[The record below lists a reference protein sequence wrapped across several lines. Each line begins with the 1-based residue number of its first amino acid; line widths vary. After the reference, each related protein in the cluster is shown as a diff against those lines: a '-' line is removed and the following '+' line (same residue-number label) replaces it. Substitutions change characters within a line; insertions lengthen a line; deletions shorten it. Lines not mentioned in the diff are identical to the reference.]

1 MAGEGLPEALVQ
13 ALTFQAG
20 YNTGVVM
27 AGAAALGAAAGGVG
41 AFLFLRARAMA
52 ADAVGHATLPGI
64 ALAFILAGALG
75 AEGRA
80 LPALLAGAA
89 MTGILGMAAVE
100 ALTRGTRLAPDAA
113 IAIALSVSYAIGI
126 VLLSWVQTLPEGGQG
141 GLESFILGQA
151 AVLSAGEAAGL
162 ALAALLALGVLLALF
177 RPLGLLCFDE
187 EHARAAGWPAAR
199 LDAALLALGVLVTVL
214 GLQTVGLVLVVAL
227 LILPAVAA
235 RFWSERLTGIFRL
248 SVAFGAG
255 GAFLGAAASSV
266 WPRAPTGASIV
277 LALGLVFAASLL
289 AAPRRGLVAEVARRA
304 RAGWRLRAARALQAG
319 RGYPGAG
326 LLGWRRGGRP
336 TARGAAAI
344 ARLELWDRCLAEA
357 PDAVPAGLAWGIDPL
372 PPEALALLGERGR

>member
-1 MAGEGLPEALVQ
+1 MTGAGDGLLE

-27 AGAAALGAAAGGVG
+27 AGSAALGAAAGGVG
-41 AFLFLRARAMA
+41 AFLLLRARAMA

-64 ALAFILAGALG
+64 VLAFIAAGALG

-80 LPALLAGAA
+80 LPVLLAGAA
-89 MTGILGMAAVE
+89 LTGILGMAAAE
-100 ALTRGTRLAPDAA
+100 ALTRRTRLAPDAA
-113 IAIALSVSYAIGI
+113 IAIALSVFYAVGI
-126 VLLSWVQTLPEGGQG
+126 VLLSWLQTLPAGSQG

-151 AVLSAGEAAGL
+151 AALSAAEALGL
-162 ALAALLALGVLLALF
+162 AFAALLALGLLLALF
-177 RPLGLLCFDE
+177 RPLGVLCFDE
-187 EHARAAGWPAAR
+187 HHARARGWPVAG
-199 LDAALLALGVLVTVL
+199 LDAALLGLGVVVTVL
-214 GLQTVGLVLVVAL
+214 GLQSVGLVLVVAL

-235 RFWSERLTGIFRL
+235 RFWSERLAGIFWL

-255 GAFLGAAASSV
+255 GAFLGAAASSI

-289 AAPRRGLVAEVARRA
+289 AAPRRGIVAEAGRRA
-304 RAGWRLRAARALQAG
+304 RAGWQLRAARALQAG

-326 LLGWRRGGRP
+326 LFGWRRGGRP
-336 TARGAAAI
+336 TARGTAAV

-357 PDAVPAGLAWGIDPL
+357 PEALPPGLAWGIDPL
-372 PPEALALLGERGR
+372 PAEALALLGEHAP

>member
-1 MAGEGLPEALVQ
+1 MAGAGEGLLEALV
-13 ALTFQAG
+13 LRAG
-20 YNTGVVM
+20 YNTAVVM

-41 AFLFLRARAMA
+41 AFLLLRARAMA
-52 ADAVGHATLPGI
+52 ADAIGHATLPGI
-64 ALAFILAGALG
+64 VLAFIAAGVLG

-80 LPALLAGAA
+80 LPVLLAGAA
-89 MTGILGMAAVE
+89 LTGILGVTAVE
-100 ALTRGTRLAPDAA
+100 ALTRNTRLAPDAA
-113 IAIALSVSYAIGI
+113 IAIALSVFYAVGI
-126 VLLSWVQTLPEGGQG
+126 VLLSWVQTLPAGSPG

-151 AVLSAGEAAGL
+151 AALSAAEAAGL
-162 ALAALLALGVLLALF
+162 AIAALLVLGLLLALF

-187 EHARAAGWPAAR
+187 EHARAGGWPVAR
-199 LDAALLALGVLVTVL
+199 LDAALLGLGVFVTVL

-235 RFWSERLTGIFRL
+235 RFWSERLAGIFRL

-255 GAFLGAAASSV
+255 GAFVGAAASSF

-289 AAPRRGLVAEVARRA
+289 AAPRRGIVAEALRRGA
-304 RAGWRLRAARALQAG
+304 AGWRLRAARALQAG

-326 LLGWRRGGRP
+326 LLGWRRGGQP
-336 TARGAAAI
+336 TARGAAAV

-357 PDAVPAGLAWGIDPL
+357 PEALPAGLAWGIDPL
-372 PPEALALLGERGR
+372 PSEALAQLGERGR

>member
-1 MAGEGLPEALVQ
+1 MTGAGDGLLE

-41 AFLFLRARAMA
+41 AFLLLRARAMA

-64 ALAFILAGALG
+64 VLAFVAAGALG

-80 LPALLAGAA
+80 LPILLAGAA
-89 MTGILGMAAVE
+89 LTGILGMAAAE
-100 ALTRGTRLAPDAA
+100 ALTRRTRLAPDAA
-113 IAIALSVSYAIGI
+113 IAIALSVFYAVGI
-126 VLLSWVQTLPEGGQG
+126 VLLSWLQTLPAGSQG

-151 AVLSAGEAAGL
+151 AALSAAEALGL
-162 ALAALLALGVLLALF
+162 AVAALLALGLLLALF
-177 RPLGLLCFDE
+177 RPLGVLCFDE
-187 EHARAAGWPAAR
+187 HHARARGWPVAG
-199 LDAALLALGVLVTVL
+199 LDAALLGLGVVVTVL
-214 GLQTVGLVLVVAL
+214 GLQSVGLVLVVAL

-235 RFWSERLTGIFRL
+235 RFWSERLAGIFRL

-255 GAFLGAAASSV
+255 GAFLGAAASSI

-289 AAPRRGLVAEVARRA
+289 AAPRRGIVAAAVRRA
-304 RAGWRLRAARALQAG
+304 RAGWQLRAARALQAG
-319 RGYPGAG
+319 HGYPGAG
-326 LLGWRRGGRP
+326 LFGWRRGGRP
-336 TARGAAAI
+336 TARGAAAV

-357 PDAVPAGLAWGIDPL
+357 PEALPPELAWGIDR
-372 PPEALALLGERGR
+372 PPAEALALLGERAP